1 MKQIYAVTFRNA
13 EGTETVSRYFHTLRG
28 ARAWVR
34 WLNTTNFGHCVR
46 IMAGG
51 PGGMEV

>member
-1 MKQIYAVTFRNA
+1 MKQIYTVTFRNE
-13 EGTETVSRYFHTLRG
+13 EGNETVSRHFHTLRG

-34 WLNTTNFGHCVR
+34 WLNKTNFGHYVR
-46 IMAGG
+46 IMQGG